1 MARLQTK
8 KAGGSDHRC
17 AETSGIPC
25 AMVLRLIR
33 DLPGVP
39 GLLASVALYIAYK
52 GLTPASGDQDHTTSP
67 SARTSRASRHLSVHH
82 IPTQRP
88 WRRAYA
94 PLGRS

>member
-1 MARLQTK
+1 MPDAQPHPYGPPANK
-8 KAGGSDHRC
+8 KAGGSHHRC

-52 GLTPASGDQDHTTSP
+52 A
-67 SARTSRASRHLSVHH
+67 
-82 IPTQRP
+82 
-88 WRRAYA
+88 
-94 PLGRS
+94 